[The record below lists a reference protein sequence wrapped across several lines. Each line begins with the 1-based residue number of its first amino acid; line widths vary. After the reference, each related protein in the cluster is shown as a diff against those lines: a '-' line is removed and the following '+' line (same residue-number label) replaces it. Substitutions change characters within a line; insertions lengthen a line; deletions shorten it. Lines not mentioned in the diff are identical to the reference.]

1 MDKILLVNDIADNKI
16 HIAIDN
22 LFSEYNML
30 VMIMCYSRH
39 AEETLKVGKLFLS
52 LFKES
57 KTHGY

>member
-30 VMIMCYSRH
+30 VMIMYYSRH
-39 AEETLKVGKLFLS
+39 AEETPKGGKLFLS
-52 LFKES
+52 LSKES